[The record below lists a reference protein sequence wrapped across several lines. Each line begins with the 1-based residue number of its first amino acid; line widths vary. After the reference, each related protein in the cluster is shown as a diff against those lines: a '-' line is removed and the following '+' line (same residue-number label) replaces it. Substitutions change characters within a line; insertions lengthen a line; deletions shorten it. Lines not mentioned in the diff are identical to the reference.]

1 MDWIEQLFGI
11 DPDMGSGG
19 LELLIAGAIALVVV
33 GLIATRMRTL
43 PEAKVEL
50 VVKRRVGT
58 PATRMR
64 AVSAAPEPSR
74 CRRSGYSSP

>member
-33 GLIATRMRTL
+33 GLIATRMRTTRD
-43 PEAKVEL
+43 EKV
-50 VVKRRVGT
+50 
-58 PATRMR
+58 
-64 AVSAAPEPSR
+64 S
-74 CRRSGYSSP
+74 